1 MSSTQKVKNK
11 FNTGQRTETPRRGHK
26 TREKR
31 QKDKERPNDSES
43 TLDQGRQDQG
53 KRAAQRRGRTEH
65 KHRDTNTKN
74 GGREPGGSSGK
85 EEKGHARTRT
95 GAHMP

>member
-11 FNTGQRTETPRRGHK
+11 FSTGQRTEAPRRGHK
-26 TREKR
+26 TREER
-31 QKDKERPNDSES
+31 QKDKKRPNDSKS

-53 KRAAQRRGRTEH
+53 KRAAQGGAEQNTNTGTPTQRTEA
-65 KHRDTNTKN
+65 
-74 GGREPGGSSGK
+74 EPGGSSGK